1 MKQAKLDV
9 AVPWKGGD
17 FVDQCATKAKLAV
30 QDLGFALDQGILD
43 KEGSYLMDISMLHFV
58 RIKQQLRDC
67 NRCLL
72 CRRRGMKLKESHTWP
87 KFLLKGTL
95 TKAKELLQQL
105 GITDEVDLA
114 PFHSIG
120 GKFAAYTPNTMTIAM
135 LCGRCEQC
143 LSQNGEDQFRNN
155 ILPLLYSE
163 TDETQTV
170 KYSSNI
176 YSFCLGIVFRS
187 FVHNVFTI
195 YCNASEMYSLFAE
208 CRYHL
213 LSLPVKYFERE
224 NVPNPPF
231 LAEVTSTT
239 PTEAYLF
246 TSPCK
251 IHIESSQLISLVAS
265 MFSNCGVW
273 YLTTPLST
281 EPETKGPFCHALVA
295 RLTCCSI
302 VVPFSPSQGGL
313 LDPRFHIN
321 PSGGDYQ
328 VLPDISRWETIP
340 TGLFQVFVE
349 FAIIFSK
356 QYQQVQSGMKTTKK
370 DSKKA
375 DAFIDSLI
383 SLPKMIG
390 MSEQPITAS
399 SLQSIPVKEE
409 AEMITRFLSKS
420 LIQVKLL
427 PEGFDLRDY
436 RAPPPQVILKEGYM
450 LLYHIHDEQQG
461 ATFFFAAN
469 SEDIAFGKLI
479 VIMKFTE
486 ESENFERIE
495 GFNIHI
501 REDSSSCSICV
512 TGNLMVPATEKLQ
525 EMQHLRHRTVSERIK
540 EAFSILLQR
549 CGSPKVFLQHA
560 RLQMR

>member
-1 MKQAKLDV
+1 
-9 AVPWKGGD
+9 
-17 FVDQCATKAKLAV
+17 
-30 QDLGFALDQGILD
+30 
-43 KEGSYLMDISMLHFV
+43 
-58 RIKQQLRDC
+58 
-67 NRCLL
+67 
-72 CRRRGMKLKESHTWP
+72 MKLKESHTWP

-95 TKAKELLQQL
+95 TKAKEQLQQL

-120 GKFAAYTPNTMTIAM
+120 GRFAAYTPNTMTCAL

-155 ILPLLYSE
+155 ILPVLYSE

-187 FVHNVFTI
+187 FVHNAFTV

-213 LSLPVKYFERE
+213 LSLPVKYSERE
-224 NVPNPPF
+224 DVPNPPF
-231 LAEVTSTT
+231 PAEVTSTT
-239 PTEAYLF
+239 PTEAF
-246 TSPCK
+246 IFASPSK
-251 IHIESSQLISLVAS
+251 IHIENSQLISLVAS
-265 MFSNCGVW
+265 MTSSCGVW

-281 EPETKGPFCHALVA
+281 EPKTKGTFCHALVA
-295 RLTCCSI
+295 RLSCCSI
-302 VVPFSPSQGGL
+302 VVPFSPSRGGL
-313 LDPRFHIN
+313 LDTRFRIN

-340 TGLFQVFVE
+340 TGLFQVFVD

-383 SLPKMIG
+383 SLPKMIEI
-390 MSEQPITAS
+390 SEQPIMTS
-399 SLQSIPVKEE
+399 LLQSIPLKE
-409 AEMITRFLSKS
+409 AEMINAFLSKS
-420 LIQVKLL
+420 SIQVKML

-436 RAPPPQVILKEGYM
+436 RTPPPQVILKEGYM

-469 SEDIAFGKLI
+469 PEGIAFGRLI

-486 ESENFERIE
+486 ESENFER
-495 GFNIHI
+495 
-501 REDSSSCSICV
+501 V
-512 TGNLMVPATEKLQ
+512 
-525 EMQHLRHRTVSERIK
+525 
-540 EAFSILLQR
+540 
-549 CGSPKVFLQHA
+549 
-560 RLQMR
+560 